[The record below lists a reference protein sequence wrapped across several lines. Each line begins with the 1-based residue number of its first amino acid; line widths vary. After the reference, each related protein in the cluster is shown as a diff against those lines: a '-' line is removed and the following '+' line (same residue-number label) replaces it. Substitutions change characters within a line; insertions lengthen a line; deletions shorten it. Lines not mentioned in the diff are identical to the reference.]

1 MEFEIIG
8 SGLRVAIPRA
18 IGANLQ
24 PQGIIA
30 LLGRDVLTAGTLF
43 YNGFTGQITFASS
56 LSSLTSSNKFNIDI
70 TGLTHSTHAQGAV
83 NNTITKNN
91 VSGNQYD
98 LFDSNGPLCVNTW
111 KQNGFQT
118 SGGAVACIN

>member
-24 PQGIIA
+24 PQRIIA

-43 YNGFTGQITFASS
+43 YNGFTGQITFA
-56 LSSLTSSNKFNIDI
+56 L
-70 TGLTHSTHAQGAV
+70 
-83 NNTITKNN
+83 
-91 VSGNQYD
+91 
-98 LFDSNGPLCVNTW
+98 
-111 KQNGFQT
+111 
-118 SGGAVACIN
+118 